1 MTSILFLTEVIY
13 CNIFRRNYLRN
24 EKIFLIF
31 FFFWH
36 VRNLDS
42 ILKIFK
48 KNMTFIGDVF
58 LNLRTPKK
66 VWLKI
71 PVLEDP
77 LKSNM
82 VKGPKHCWNLNDST
96 FTMFIDHCQGNSV
109 GKSLS

>member
-1 MTSILFLTEVIY
+1 MQLSQKRKNFSD
-13 CNIFRRNYLRN
+13 F
-24 EKIFLIF
+24 F

-58 LNLRTPKK
+58 LNLGTPKK
-66 VWLKI
+66 EWLKI

-77 LKSNM
+77 SKSNM

>member
-1 MTSILFLTEVIY
+1 MRCKILELFVNRLTNDDKYSFL
-13 CNIFRRNYLRN
+13 NRGNLLQHFQMQLSQKRKN
-24 EKIFLIF
+24 FSDFF

-58 LNLRTPKK
+58 LNLGTPKK
-66 VWLKI
+66 EWLKI

-77 LKSNM
+77 SKSNM
-82 VKGPKHCWNLNDST
+82 VKGPKHC
-96 FTMFIDHCQGNSV
+96 
-109 GKSLS
+109 